1 MNKTALAILFLL
13 LLFAGEAEAQK
24 SKSQPGI
31 ACGEMP
37 ALDWRDLKEFGKSP
51 FKWWASSMAANFYFN
66 YERRRN
72 VDFLNLVTRENAYN
86 AGDLGLVITAS
97 EEVKNILDQIPFLS
111 TDKIESWS
119 LTDLDIPVPER
130 VVKGMAFRM
139 EIFRADLGPF
149 RGIIRAHNGMH
160 GERLTLKEIFGLKE
174 NTGIAAAS
182 AKLITGQRGYPL
194 GGEAIIGLD
203 VLQLVFG
210 GRKFRIETK
219 GKNPISFSTSA
230 EVGYGMAFDL
240 SNVYKLPQDWSLIE
254 ETIEQSIVELTP
266 WDSQLER
273 ELSKV
278 AADLIIKDLSV
289 PKSLTS
295 SVLETN
301 LSMMLKMN
309 LKPKG
314 EGKALR
320 YRQFGVYS
328 SMGKSFYNP
337 SGDNGAPNYSISYI
351 GGGVF
356 WNTFF

>member
-1 MNKTALAILFLL
+1 MNKMAVALVLLFLA
-13 LLFAGEAEAQK
+13 FAGEAEAQK

-37 ALDWRDLKEFGKSP
+37 AIDWRDLKEFGRSP

-72 VDFLNLVTRENAYN
+72 VDFLNLVTREKAYN
-86 AGDLGLVITAS
+86 VSDLGLVITATD
-97 EEVKNILDQIPFLS
+97 EVKNIMDQIPFLS

-119 LTDLDIPVPER
+119 LTTLDIPVPER
-130 VVKGMAFRM
+130 VVKGMAFRT
-139 EIFRADLGPF
+139 ELFRADLGPL

-160 GERLTLKEIFGLKE
+160 GERLTLKEIFGLQE

-182 AKLITGQRGYPL
+182 AKLATGQRGYPM
-194 GGEAIIGLD
+194 GGEAVLGLD

-254 ETIEQSIVELTP
+254 EIIEQSIVELTP

-289 PKSLTS
+289 PKALTS

-301 LSMMLKMN
+301 LSLMLKVN
-309 LKPKG
+309 LKPKDV
-314 EGKALR
+314 GKAVR

-337 SGDNGAPNYSISYI
+337 TGNSGAPNYSIGYI

>member
-1 MNKTALAILFLL
+1 MVVALALFCLA
-13 LLFAGEAEAQK
+13 FAGGAEAQK

-31 ACGEMP
+31 ASGEMP
-37 ALDWRDLKEFGKSP
+37 AIDWRDLKEFGKAP
-51 FKWWASSMAANFYFN
+51 LKWWASSMAANLYFN

-72 VDFLNLVTRENAYN
+72 VDFLNLVTREEAYN
-86 AGDLGLVITAS
+86 VSDLGLVITATD
-97 EEVKNILDQIPFLS
+97 EVKNVMDQIPFLS

-119 LTDLDIPVPER
+119 VTSLDIPVPER
-130 VVKGMAFRM
+130 IVRGLGFRM
-139 EIFRADLGPF
+139 EVFRADLGPF

-160 GERLTLKEIFGLKE
+160 GERLTLKEIFGLQE
-174 NTGIAAAS
+174 TTGIATAS
-182 AKLITGQRGYPL
+182 AKLLTGQRGYPM
-194 GGEAIIGLD
+194 GGEAILGMD

-240 SNVYKLPQDWSLIE
+240 SNVYKLPQDWTFIE
-254 ETIEQSIVELTP
+254 EIIEQSIVELTP

-273 ELSKV
+273 ELAKV
-278 AADLIIKDLSV
+278 AADLIIKDFSA

-301 LSMMLKMN
+301 LSLMLKMN
-309 LKPKG
+309 LKPKDV
-314 EGKALR
+314 GKAVR

-337 SGDNGAPNYSISYI
+337 TGNNGAPNYSISYI